1 MGSRVPASKRRQ
13 EAAKNKA
20 LTKEDMEFIDAVY
33 NKYDINKDGELAT
46 SELKKLLTDLNDGH
60 GDRLASGR
68 LVARRGGDLVA
79 RPTPV
84 PAPVPQRRRTR
95 RSRRWWSTRTGI
107 RTGRSTGR
115 SSCR

>member
-1 MGSRVPASKRRQ
+1 MLVGSRVPASKRRQ

-60 GDRLASGR
+60 APTDEEVEEMVEHADRNSDGTVNR
-68 LVARRGGDLVA
+68 QEFMSV
-79 RPTPV
+79 
-84 PAPVPQRRRTR
+84 
-95 RSRRWWSTRTGI
+95 I
-107 RTGRSTGR
+107 RAWYLMEGEKEERNKPKCCSVM
-115 SSCR
+115 